1 VTLLAGLSPASR
13 RRIHNRLYMRRMR
26 AEASGGVTLLDLAR
40 LKYGPRPQSERN
52 EQVQAPARG
61 HRR

>member
-1 VTLLAGLSPASR
+1 VTLLAGLSPTSR

-26 AEASGGVTLLDLAR
+26 GVALLDPAR

-52 EQVQAPARG
+52 EQVQAPVRG

>member
-26 AEASGGVTLLDLAR
+26 GVALLDPAR

-52 EQVQAPARG
+52 KQVQAPARG
-61 HRR
+61 H